1 MAPTEPMIL
10 VCQGTSGLSAGAE
23 EIVKTL
29 QKELTKH
36 PDIKYKIKR
45 VGDRGLFKD
54 PLLDI
59 VMQDGSR
66 TTYEHVSSD
75 RIPIIVEQHII
86 NGTPVEELVAAEDY
100 ANFFSGQMRIVL
112 KNCGEIDPENIQDYI
127 QAGGFTAL
135 RKSLNMSPEQVIDE
149 VKKSGI
155 RGRGGAGFPAGIK
168 WGFARKAEGDKKY
181 LICNADEGDP
191 GAFMD
196 RSVLEGDP
204 FSVIEG
210 MLIAGYAI
218 GASEGIVYVRAEYPL
233 AIARILQAIK
243 QCKEAGYIG
252 ENILDSGF
260 SFDIRIK
267 EGAGAFVCGE
277 ETALLA
283 SIEGERGMPRPRPPF
298 PANKGL
304 WGCPTIINNVET
316 LANIPHIIN
325 NGAEWYKAIGTEK
338 STGTKVFALA
348 GRVNNTGLVEV
359 PMGTTLRDVIF
370 GPGGGM
376 AKKRLAFKAVQIGGP
391 SGGCLPENLLDTS
404 IDFESITAT
413 GAIMGSGGLVV
424 MDESSCMVDIARF
437 FLNFTVK
444 ESCGKCVPCRK
455 GLKKM
460 LDILERIAQGEGS
473 SGDLEKLQRLAKA
486 IKDTALCG
494 LGNTAPNPILTTIKY
509 FRDEYEAHINEK
521 TCPASVCIDLIKFEV
536 DEEACTMCG
545 KCFKVCP
552 SEAVLWEKKQ
562 KAKIDKDKC
571 IKCRAC
577 IAACDYRAIK

>member
-1 MAPTEPMIL
+1 VGEPTIL
-10 VCQGTSGLSAGAE
+10 VCQGTSGISAGAKE
-23 EIVKTL
+23 VAEAL
-29 QKELTKH
+29 AKELENH
-36 PDIKYKIKR
+36 PDLDYKIKR

-54 PLLDI
+54 PLMDI
-59 VMQDGSR
+59 IAPDGTR
-66 TTYEHVSSD
+66 TTYEHVTVD
-75 RIPIIVEQHII
+75 KVPVIVEQHLMGG
-86 NGTPVEELVAAEDY
+86 NPVEDLLATKDY
-100 ANFFSGQMRIVL
+100 AQFFEGQKRIVL
-112 KNCGEIDPENIQDYI
+112 KNCGEIDPEDIQDY
-127 QAGGFTAL
+127 QGAGGFSAL
-135 RKSLNMSPEQVIDE
+135 KKGLTMNPENVIEE
-149 VKKSGI
+149 VSNSGI
-155 RGRGGAGFPAGIK
+155 RGRGGAGFPAGVK

-218 GASEGIVYVRAEYPL
+218 DASQGIVYVRTEYPL
-233 AIARILQAIK
+233 AITRMLKAIE
-243 QCKEAGYIG
+243 QCKDAGYLG

-260 SFDIRIK
+260 SFDIKIK

-277 ETALLA
+277 ETALIA

-304 WGCPTIINNVET
+304 WGYPTIINNVET
-316 LANIPHIIN
+316 LANLPHIIN
-325 NGAEWYKAIGTEK
+325 NGADWYKSIGTEK

-348 GRVNNTGLVEV
+348 GRVANTGLVEV
-359 PMGTTLRDVIF
+359 PMGTTLKDVIF

-376 AKKRLAFKAVQIGGP
+376 VKKRLGFKAVQIGGP

-404 IDFESITAT
+404 IDYESITET

-424 MDESSCMVDIARF
+424 MDLSSCMVDIARF

-444 ESCGKCVPCRK
+444 ESCGKCVPCRS

-473 SGDLEKLQRLAKA
+473 TGDLEKLERMAKA
-486 IKDTALCG
+486 IKATALCG
-494 LGNTAPNPILTTIKY
+494 LGNTAPNPVLTTLKY

-521 TCPASVCIDLIKFEV
+521 KCPASVCVGLIAFEV
-536 DEEACTMCG
+536 DQEICTKCG
-545 KCFKVCP
+545 KCFKACP
-552 SEAVLWEKKQ
+552 SEAVIWEKKQ
-562 KAKIDKDKC
+562 TAKIDKEKC

-577 IAACDYRAIK
+577 IDVCEFRAIN

>member
-1 MAPTEPMIL
+1 MPPREPLIL
-10 VCQGTSGLSAGAE
+10 VCQGTSGLSAGAD
-23 EIVKTL
+23 EIVKAL
-29 QKELTKH
+29 EKELGKH
-36 PDIKYKIKR
+36 PEIKYNLKR

-54 PLLDI
+54 PLLD
-59 VMQDGSR
+59 VLMPDGSR

-75 RIPIIVEQHII
+75 KIPTIVEGHLIS
-86 NGTPVEELVAAEDY
+86 GKPVEELVATEDY

-112 KNCGEIDPENIQDYI
+112 KNCGEVDPEDIQDYI
-127 QAGGFTAL
+127 QVGGFTAL
-135 RKSLNMSPEQVIDE
+135 RKALSMNPEDVIEE
-149 VKKSGI
+149 VKNSGI
-155 RGRGGAGFPAGIK
+155 RGRGGAGFPAGVK
-168 WGFARKAEGDKKY
+168 WGFARKASGDKKY

-233 AIARILQAIK
+233 AIARILRAIE
-243 QCKEAGYIG
+243 QCKEAGYLG
-252 ENILDSGF
+252 EKILDSGF
-260 SFDIRIK
+260 SFDIHIK

-283 SIEGERGMPRPRPPF
+283 SVEGERGMPRPRPPF

-304 WGCPTIINNVET
+304 WGKPTIINNVET

-325 NGAEWYKAIGTEK
+325 NGAEWYKAIGTDK

-348 GRVNNTGLVEV
+348 GRVKNTGLVEV
-359 PMGTTLRDVIF
+359 PMGTTLREVIF
-370 GPGGGM
+370 GCGGGM
-376 AKKRLAFKAVQIGGP
+376 ARKRLGFKAVQIGGP
-391 SGGCLPENLLDTS
+391 SGGCLPESLLDTS

-424 MDESSCMVDIARF
+424 MDESTCMVDIARF

-444 ESCGKCVPCRK
+444 ESCGKCTPCRK

-494 LGNTAPNPILTTIKY
+494 LGNTAPNPILTTLKY

-521 TCPASVCIDLIKFEV
+521 TCPASVCLNLIKFEV
-536 DEEACTMCG
+536 DEDACTMCG
-545 KCFKVCP
+545 KCYKACP

-562 KAKIDKDKC
+562 TARIDKDKC

-577 IAACDYRAIK
+577 IDACDFQAIR

>member
-1 MAPTEPMIL
+1 MIL
-10 VCQGTSGLSAGAE
+10 VCQGTSGLSAGAD
-23 EIVKTL
+23 EIVKAL
-29 QKELTKH
+29 EKELRKH
-36 PDIKYKIKR
+36 PEIKYKIKR

-54 PLLDI
+54 PLLD
-59 VMQDGSR
+59 VLMPDGSR

-75 RIPIIVEQHII
+75 KIPIIVEQHLI
-86 NGTPVEELVAAEDY
+86 NGNPVEELVAAEDY

-135 RKSLNMSPEQVIDE
+135 RKAFNMSPEKVIDE
-149 VKKSGI
+149 VKNSGI

-233 AIARILQAIK
+233 AIARILRAIK
-243 QCKEAGYIG
+243 QCKEVGYIG
-252 ENILDSGF
+252 ENIFDSGF

-348 GRVNNTGLVEV
+348 GRIKNTGLVEV

-376 AKKRLAFKAVQIGGP
+376 ARKRLAFKAVQIGGP
-391 SGGCLPENLLDTS
+391 SGGCLPESLLETS

-536 DEEACTMCG
+536 DAEACTMCG

>member
-1 MAPTEPMIL
+1 MPPTEPLIL
-10 VCQGTSGLSAGAE
+10 ICQGTSGLSAGADE
-23 EIVKTL
+23 VVQVLE
-29 QKELTKH
+29 QELGKH
-36 PDIKYKIKR
+36 PDVKYKLKR

-59 VMQDGSR
+59 VMPDGSR
-66 TTYEHVSSD
+66 TTYEKVSPD
-75 RIPIIVEQHII
+75 RIPAIVEQHLIGGNPI
-86 NGTPVEELVAAEDY
+86 EELVASEDY
-100 ANFFSGQMRIVL
+100 TNFFSGQERIVL
-112 KNCGEIDPENIQDYI
+112 KNCGEIDPEDIQDYI
-127 QAGGFTAL
+127 HAGGFSAL
-135 RKSLNMSPEQVIDE
+135 RKALNMSPEQVIDE
-149 VKKSGI
+149 VKNSGI
-155 RGRGGAGFPAGIK
+155 RGRGGAGFPAGVK
-168 WGFARKAEGDKKY
+168 WGFAKKAAGDKKY

-233 AIARILQAIK
+233 AITRILKAIE
-243 QCKEAGYIG
+243 QCKEAGYLG

-325 NGAEWYKAIGTEK
+325 NGADWYKAIGTDK

-348 GRVNNTGLVEV
+348 GRVKNTGLVEV

-376 AKKRLAFKAVQIGGP
+376 AKKRLSFKAVQIGGP
-391 SGGCLPENLLDTS
+391 SGGCLPESLLDTS
-404 IDFESITAT
+404 IDYESITET

-444 ESCGKCVPCRK
+444 ESCGKCVPCRA

-460 LDILERIAQGEGS
+460 LDILERIAQGEGT
-473 SGDLEKLQRLAKA
+473 SGDLEKLQRLSLA

-494 LGNTAPNPILTTIKY
+494 LGNTAPNPILTTLKY

-521 TCPASVCIDLIKFEV
+521 TCPASVCLDLIKFEV
-536 DEEACTMCG
+536 DEETCTMCG
-545 KCFKVCP
+545 KCYKACP
-552 SEAVLWEKKQ
+552 SEAVIWEKKQ
-562 KAKIDKDKC
+562 KAKIDLDKC

-577 IAACDYRAIK
+577 IAACDYRAIN